1 MPRTSVYLS
10 EETKLKL
17 EELASENGN
26 NISKT
31 IEILVEK
38 AFQNSHDKNSKGEGT
53 NANEYLKKLRQIE
66 NDTNKRVQVLEEI
79 MNSFIASFGT
89 FTAEDFQSS
98 SESPHPWLSSAEREV
113 INRIER
119 LQQEKFMR
127 GGK

>member
-1 MPRTSVYLS
+1 MPRICIYLS
-10 EETKLKL
+10 EETMQKL
-17 EELASENGN
+17 ETLTAENSGKP
-26 NISKT
+26 SKT
-31 IEILVEK
+31 IEVLIEK
-38 AFQNSHDKNSKGEGT
+38 AFQNSHDKNSKGEGI

-89 FTAEDFQSS
+89 FTAEDFRSS
-98 SESPHPWLSSAEREV
+98 SESPHPWMSFAEREV
-113 INRIER
+113 TNRIER

>member
-1 MPRTSVYLS
+1 MPRICIYLS
-10 EETKLKL
+10 EETMQKL
-17 EELASENGN
+17 ETLTAENSGKP
-26 NISKT
+26 SKT
-31 IEILVEK
+31 IEVLIEK

-89 FTAEDFQSS
+89 FTAEDFQPS
-98 SESPHPWLSSAEREV
+98 SEHPHPWMSFAEREV
-113 INRIER
+113 TNRIER